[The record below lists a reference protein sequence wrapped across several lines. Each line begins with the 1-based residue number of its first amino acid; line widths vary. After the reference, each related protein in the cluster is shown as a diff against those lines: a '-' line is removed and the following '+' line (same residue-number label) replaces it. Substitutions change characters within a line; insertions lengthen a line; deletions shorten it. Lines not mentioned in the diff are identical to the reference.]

1 MVTHCGALKQRY
13 RGNLTTLIQFDSGLQ
28 FRAIF
33 HWDGQGLLQA
43 KLQVSI
49 RCRCS
54 HSAVAATRDV
64 CMTLWWDKLKNHSLL
79 HCSVCFY
86 FRSRYLVSII
96 IDKIYNNIL
105 ALSFFSYFSFIALNE
120 AII

>member
-1 MVTHCGALKQRY
+1 MSGDTLRGMKAAI

-49 RCRCS
+49 WCRRS
-54 HSAVAATRDV
+54 HSEVAATSDV

-79 HCSVCFY
+79 HCSDSFY
-86 FRSRYLVSII
+86 FTSRFLVSILLSRFKI
-96 IDKIYNNIL
+96 ISWHFH
-105 ALSFFSYFSFIALNE
+105 SFFIFRL
-120 AII
+120 